1 MKKKKYPYELK
12 QQLVELYLEGHSS
25 SELARNHDIGD
36 YRRINHW
43 VRKVKADGYK
53 ALEDRR
59 GLQSKGKSKKEEAT
73 LEVEYERVKL
83 ENEYLKKL
91 LDLKRG

>member
-1 MKKKKYPYELK
+1 MGYQRYSYDLKK
-12 QQLVELYLEGHSS
+12 QMVELYLEGDSASS
-25 SELARNHDIGD
+25 LADKYGIGD

-43 VRKVKADGYK
+43 VRMVREGGYK

-59 GLQSKGKSKKEEAT
+59 GLYSKGKRKKNEMTIEEK
-73 LEVEYERVKL
+73 YERLKL